1 MMTRSDIPKDNWVD
15 RYMPEFSRPY
25 IRLARLDRPIGT
37 WLLLLPC
44 WWSLALGWKLQLD
57 NTGLNELGYLYI
69 LFTLGAL
76 IMRGAGCTINDLWD
90 RNMDKLV
97 ARTAD
102 RPIASGEISVKKAI
116 LFLSTLFVVAALI
129 LYQLNKVCWLLGVLV
144 LFLVFTYPF
153 FKRITYWPQFILGLT
168 FNWGALMG
176 WAAITGSISFEP
188 LLLYLVGIFWTLGY
202 DTIYAH
208 QDKEDDALIGIK
220 SSALALGDKTKLF
233 LIPFYSLTIG
243 GLVTIGLLNNFDLA
257 FYFLIGISASQLIW
271 QILALN
277 LNSPID
283 CLEKF
288 KSNKLFGLIVTLAIY
303 CG

>member
-1 MMTRSDIPKDNWVD
+1 MMSRSDIPKNNWVD

-44 WWSLALGWKLQLD
+44 WWSLALGWKLRLD
-57 NTGLNELGYLYI
+57 NTDLNELGYLYV

-102 RPIASGEISVKKAI
+102 RPIASGEISVKKAS

-129 LYQLNKVCWLLGVLV
+129 LYQLNKVCWILGFLV

-233 LIPFYSLTIG
+233 LIPFYLSLIH
-243 GLVTIGLLNNFDLA
+243 I
-257 FYFLIGISASQLIW
+257 
-271 QILALN
+271 
-277 LNSPID
+277 
-283 CLEKF
+283 
-288 KSNKLFGLIVTLAIY
+288 
-303 CG
+303 

>member
-1 MMTRSDIPKDNWVD
+1 MMSRSDIPKNNWVD

-102 RPIASGEISVKKAI
+102 R
-116 LFLSTLFVVAALI
+116 LSLI
-129 LYQLNKVCWLLGVLV
+129 H
-144 LFLVFTYPF
+144 
-153 FKRITYWPQFILGLT
+153 I
-168 FNWGALMG
+168 
-176 WAAITGSISFEP
+176 
-188 LLLYLVGIFWTLGY
+188 
-202 DTIYAH
+202 
-208 QDKEDDALIGIK
+208 
-220 SSALALGDKTKLF
+220 
-233 LIPFYSLTIG
+233 
-243 GLVTIGLLNNFDLA
+243 
-257 FYFLIGISASQLIW
+257 
-271 QILALN
+271 
-277 LNSPID
+277 
-283 CLEKF
+283 
-288 KSNKLFGLIVTLAIY
+288 
-303 CG
+303 

>member
-1 MMTRSDIPKDNWVD
+1 MMSRSDIPKNNWVD
-15 RYMPEFSRPY
+15 RYMPKFSRPY

-116 LFLSTLFVVAALI
+116 
-129 LYQLNKVCWLLGVLV
+129 K
-144 LFLVFTYPF
+144 
-153 FKRITYWPQFILGLT
+153 
-168 FNWGALMG
+168 
-176 WAAITGSISFEP
+176 
-188 LLLYLVGIFWTLGY
+188 
-202 DTIYAH
+202 
-208 QDKEDDALIGIK
+208 DALVCNKPTIVNVEVDPE
-220 SSALALGDKTKLF
+220 AL
-233 LIPFYSLTIG
+233 YS
-243 GLVTIGLLNNFDLA
+243 FRKD
-257 FYFLIGISASQLIW
+257 S
-271 QILALN
+271 
-277 LNSPID
+277 
-283 CLEKF
+283 F
-288 KSNKLFGLIVTLAIY
+288 KHRAK
-303 CG
+303 